1 MKTRIFTTVCIL
13 ALIIP
18 ALLLGSWFMALLIA
32 GIIIF
37 GGFEFLRLSEGY
49 EKWPPIISYI
59 CIISMCLILWI
70 PAQLHMPLIGLL
82 ILFYFSVPIFSER
95 FRVDNAFTC
104 ISYTIFFYIIA
115 TAFLSVYYTN
125 PLFIWFIIIATY
137 FCDTGAY
144 FSGMMFGKH
153 KLAPRISPKKT
164 IEGALGGWV
173 IGFLASFLFGY
184 MFLNKTY
191 ILAYPMSTLEIMIA
205 SLLLPITGQIGDLAF
220 SAIKRNYGIKD
231 FSSLLPGHG
240 GVLDRLDSLMFNII
254 CFYFILVGISL

>member
-1 MKTRIFTTVCIL
+1 MMKTRIFTTICIL

-18 ALLLGSWFMALLIA
+18 ALLLGGWFTYLLMASIF
-32 GIIIF
+32 IF

-49 EKWPPIISYI
+49 KQWPSIIPYI
-59 CIISMCLILWI
+59 CVLSMCLIVWV
-70 PAQLHMPLIGLL
+70 PAQLHIALIGLL
-82 ILFYFSVPIFSER
+82 ILFYLSIPIFTER
-95 FRVDNAFTC
+95 FRVENAFTC
-104 ISYTIFFYIIA
+104 ISYTIFFYVIA
-115 TAFLSVYYTN
+115 IAFLSIYHTN

-153 KLAPRISPKKT
+153 KLIPKISPKKT
-164 IEGALGGWV
+164 VEGAVGGWF

-184 MFLNKTY
+184 FFLNKVYMTSS
-191 ILAYPMSTLEIMIA
+191 MSIVSIFIA

-240 GVLDRLDSLMFNII
+240 GVLDRLDSLLFNIV
-254 CFYFILVGISL
+254 CFYFILVGINL